1 MSRVP
6 LLMLVFLVLMAP
18 VLSLAA
24 DSGESADQERS
35 ALVVDPDL
43 KLWGLE
49 LHLGY
54 RGLRLVPGV
63 DTVFWLIAGA
73 ANEGMSYYRLPSGE
87 IYRGGVSSVD
97 PETDPESR
105 KWYYGWGAGISQG
118 VLWNEETDSNLLE
131 LFLFYRARLDNH
143 LADGDPE
150 TDQLLFRSS
159 IPDRDGLLQN
169 AFLTGFSYNGVVQ
182 DTTHK
187 IRRGVYGELSA
198 EWGPSSLQSASAGE
212 TGYLRFNATVKGF
225 VPLYV
230 AAPDR
235 DRNLFSLY
243 AGSFL
248 SADYFIGDAVPL
260 NIRQSFG
267 GLSPRTGLGGAVRG
281 VDSGAFDSRFKAV
294 CNLDLRATLPAIVHP
309 DIVPGIVT
317 YFDTGYYHE
326 GGETEGPVSPSG
338 FIHTTGAGLYIDLF
352 NFATLALYAHYYL
365 NGENADGENLVLGE
379 LAFGLRF

>member
-1 MSRVP
+1 MSRMP
-6 LLMLVFLVLMAP
+6 LI
-18 VLSLAA
+18 VLSILLAA
-24 DSGESADQERS
+24 FFVLPLTADDAGSVDRERS
-35 ALVVDPDL
+35 AFVVEPDL

-49 LHLGY
+49 LNLGY
-54 RGLRLVPGV
+54 RGVRLVPGV

-73 ANEGMSYYRLPSGE
+73 ANESMSYYRLPSGD
-87 IYRGGVSSVD
+87 IYRGGVPLADPTVD
-97 PETDPESR
+97 PKSR

-118 VLWNEETDSNLLE
+118 VLWNDETDSNLLE
-131 LFLFYRARLDNH
+131 LFLFYRARFDNH
-143 LADGDPE
+143 LEDTDPE

-159 IPDRDGLLQN
+159 VPDRDALLQN
-169 AFLTGFSYNGVVQ
+169 AFLTGFSYDGVVR
-182 DTTHK
+182 DKTHK
-187 IRRGVYGELSA
+187 IQRGVYGELSA
-198 EWGPSSLQSASAGE
+198 EWGPEALQQASAGE

-225 VPLYV
+225 LPLYV

-248 SADYFIGDAVPL
+248 SADYFIGDSVPL

-326 GGETEGPVSPSG
+326 GNEVQSTANQSG
-338 FIHTTGAGLYIDLF
+338 FIYTTGAGVYIDLF
-352 NFATLALYAHYYL
+352 EFATLALYAHYLL
-365 NGENADGENLVLGE
+365 NGENADGKNLVLGE